1 MNYYKLLKSVLSSI
15 LICLSFGAVNA
26 NAADYKDGDLHKN
39 DYGWLQLNLMQ
50 SVDAKLPYNIKN
62 DTYLETE
69 FGARYGVLDLYGY
82 VDIFDIFDRK
92 HDDRYGGDNF
102 FAKISPRISLDG
114 LFQSD
119 LSFGA
124 VKELYIANVN
134 NIGDRELFEQYLGIG
149 ADVDVPWFGMM
160 GMNVY
165 ARYVRENYNEPNEGK
180 WDGYMYSTSWSKPIY
195 QFSDQSTIN
204 YQGYFDYQFGAN
216 KITNNSLYS
225 NNAIE
230 WYNGFYLHTDHM
242 ALGYGL
248 KYFHNMSL
256 IKNNSGAGKTSGIGH
271 YFSVSYKF

>member
-1 MNYYKLLKSVLSSI
+1 MLNYKFLKSILSTL
-15 LICLSFGAVNA
+15 LICVSVSYVQ
-26 NAADYKDGDLHKN
+26 AADYKDGDWHKN

-50 SVDAKLPYNIKN
+50 SVNAKLPYDITN

-82 VDIFDIFDRK
+82 VDIFDRK
-92 HDDRYGGDNF
+92 QDDRHDGDNF

-119 LSFGA
+119 FSFGP

-149 ADVDVPWFGMM
+149 ADIDMPWFGLM
-160 GMNVY
+160 GMNLY

-180 WDGYMYSTSWSKPIY
+180 WDGYMFSTSWSTPVY
-195 QFSDQSTIN
+195 QFTNTSTLN

-216 KITNNSLYS
+216 KLTNNPLDS

-230 WYNGFYLHTDHM
+230 WYKGFYWHTDHM
-242 ALGYGL
+242 AIGYGL
-248 KYFHNMSL
+248 KYFRNMAL
-256 IKNNSGAGKTSGIGH
+256 VKNNSGAGKTSGFGH